1 MKKKPENQLRDFL
14 LESKFPRDVA
24 NDFKNLLIF
33 CNGGKRLTK
42 DKEKR
47 FRDKKILTRGNK
59 INIQDADSGVD
70 WIMLGLYYQDIIPDL
85 PSDYDIQQSRK
96 NFPLVKR
103 LGANGKQNR
112 KVKPKTT

>member
-1 MKKKPENQLRDFL
+1 MLKKKPENQLRDFL

-33 CNGGKRLTK
+33 CNGGKRLPK
-42 DKEKR
+42 DKERK
-47 FRDKKILTRGNK
+47 FRDKQILTRGNK

-70 WIMLGLYYQDIIPDL
+70 WIMLGLYYQDIIPDI
-85 PSDYDIQQSRK
+85 PTPEDNKQYRK

-103 LGANGKQNR
+103 LGKSKKQPN
-112 KVKPKTT
+112 KT